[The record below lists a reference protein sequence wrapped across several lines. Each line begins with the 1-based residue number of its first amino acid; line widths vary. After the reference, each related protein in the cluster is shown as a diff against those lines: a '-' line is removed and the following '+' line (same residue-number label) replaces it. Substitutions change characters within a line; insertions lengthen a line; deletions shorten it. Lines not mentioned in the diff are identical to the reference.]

1 MLKLQQEP
9 IYLDGPVGQLETLV
23 IAPKDGAPRG
33 IALIAHP
40 NPLQGGTN
48 TNKVVQT
55 TARALSQHGY
65 ICYCP
70 NLRGVGNSGGEH
82 DYGHGEV
89 DDAQAVVDY
98 ARAQHGDVP
107 LVLAGFSFGSY
118 VAAQLRQRID
128 ARHLIMLGAAVSPKY
143 AMPSVPADTVVIHGE
158 HDEVISLAQVLDWAR
173 PQSLPVVVFPG
184 VGHFFHGKLVLLQQY
199 VQRLVPSL

>member
-1 MLKLQQEP
+1 M
-9 IYLDGPVGQLETLV
+9 
-23 IAPKDGAPRG
+23 
-33 IALIAHP
+33 
-40 NPLQGGTN
+40 
-48 TNKVVQT
+48 
-55 TARALSQHGY
+55 
-65 ICYCP
+65 
-70 NLRGVGNSGGEH
+70 GNSGGEH

-143 AMPSVPADTVVIHGE
+143 AMPHVPADTIVIHGE

>member
-9 IYLDGPVGQLETLV
+9 IYIDGPVGQLETLV
-23 IAPKDGAPRG
+23 IAPKDAAPRG

-89 DDAQAVVDY
+89 DDAQVVVDY

-143 AMPSVPADTVVIHGE
+143 AMPHVPADTIVIHGE

>member
-9 IYLDGPVGQLETLV
+9 IYIDGPVGQLETLV

-82 DYGHGEV
+82 DYGQGEV

-143 AMPSVPADTVVIHGE
+143 AMPHVPADTIVIHGE

>member
-23 IAPKDGAPRG
+23 IAPKDGVPRG

-82 DYGHGEV
+82 DYGQGEV

-143 AMPSVPADTVVIHGE
+143 AMPHVPADTIVIHGE